1 MWETSQIYQSV
12 YIQWS
17 RIVQKEFIY
26 ISSFCLSMIVLFLNL
41 HKKENKKYTKG
52 DLKNNNRHNR
62 LKKNKDSCQ
71 EISIAE
77 KGKGTNPSDIV

>member
-1 MWETSQIYQSV
+1 
-12 YIQWS
+12 
-17 RIVQKEFIY
+17 
-26 ISSFCLSMIVLFLNL
+26 MIVLFLNL
-41 HKKENKKYTKG
+41 HKKENKKNTKG

-77 KGKGTNPSDIV
+77 KCKGTNPSDIV